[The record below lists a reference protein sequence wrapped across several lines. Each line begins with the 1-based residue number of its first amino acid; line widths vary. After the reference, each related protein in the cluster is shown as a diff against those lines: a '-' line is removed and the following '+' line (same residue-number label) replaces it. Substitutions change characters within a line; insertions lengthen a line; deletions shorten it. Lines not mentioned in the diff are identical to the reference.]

1 MGLRAYL
8 GVQGLQQFLIGH
20 LPMPVY
26 LAPPGFFCAWESH
39 RLRSPLGREL
49 AQFAGK
55 CQMGGFRR
63 EHLFLG
69 TVVLKIKSHRTAG
82 AKNLEISISFKAD
95 FELEGPTGMCTGG
108 GQDRERK

>member
-1 MGLRAYL
+1 
-8 GVQGLQQFLIGH
+8 
-20 LPMPVY
+20 MPVY

-39 RLRSPLGREL
+39 RLRSPFGREL

-69 TVVLKIKSHRTAG
+69 TVVSEDKVSQNSRGHEPR
-82 AKNLEISISFKAD
+82 
-95 FELEGPTGMCTGG
+95 EL
-108 GQDRERK
+108 DIL